1 MTLNEIIENAIKED
15 IGNGDYT
22 SLACI
27 PGQLNGEAQL
37 LVKESGIIAGIN
49 VAEAVLKTVNS
60 KLQINL
66 MKKDGDTVERGD
78 VVFTVKGNVRSLLQ
92 AERIVLN
99 FMQRMS
105 GIATKTNQFVKL
117 LEGSTAKLLDTR
129 KTTPGLRFLEKEAVR
144 IGGGYNHRMGLY
156 DMIMIK
162 DNHIDFAGGVEK
174 AIKAVNSYLK
184 EKKLKLKIEIEARN
198 INEVMDVIRVGGVD
212 IIMLDNFTKRE
223 LKYAIKIIDRKI
235 LTEVSGGINE
245 NNIDDYAR
253 IGIDYISVGALTN
266 NVKALDLSFKAKDII
281 IS

>member
-212 IIMLDNFTKRE
+212 FIMLDNFTKRE